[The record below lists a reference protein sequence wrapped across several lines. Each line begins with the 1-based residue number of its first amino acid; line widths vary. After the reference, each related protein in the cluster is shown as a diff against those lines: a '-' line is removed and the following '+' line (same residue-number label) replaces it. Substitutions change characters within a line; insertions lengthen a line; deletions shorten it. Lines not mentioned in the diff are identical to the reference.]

1 MTIIKNIFDNHTIER
16 IWLLARIEFKLR
28 YYENKLGLIWAL
40 LKPLFQMGVYFV
52 AFKVIMSIEIENYAL
67 YLFCGILVFGFFGEA
82 TTGMLN
88 ILKTKKYL
96 YEYSNMSKLEI
107 YFSSLLSISIGFF
120 FNMFVFILAVI
131 FSGIPISFSI
141 LYFPILFIILFIFS
155 FGTSMILSCFTIFLK
170 DIKQIWPLI
179 MIALFWLSPIFF
191 AYDNIKA
198 KLPFIEYLNP
208 LAGIIINFRNILMY
222 AASPDW
228 ILVGLNLLQSILV
241 FGLGYITLLKLGGK
255 ASEKL

>member
-1 MTIIKNIFDNHTIER
+1 MYIKQLFDNHTFER

-40 LKPLFQMGVYFV
+40 LKPLFQMAVYFV
-52 AFKVIMSIEIENYAL
+52 AFKVIMSIDIENYSL
-67 YLFCGILVFGFFGEA
+67 YLFCGILIFGFFSEA

-120 FNMFVFILAVI
+120 FNMFVFVVALII
-131 FSGIPISFSI
+131 SGIPISFNI
-141 LYFPILFIILFIFS
+141 LYFPLLFVILFTMS
-155 FGTSMILSCFTIFLK
+155 FGAAMTLSSLTVYLK

-179 MIALFWLSPIFF
+179 TIALFWLSPIFF
-191 AYDNIKA
+191 AYDKIHA
-198 KLPFIEYLNP
+198 KLPIIEYLNP
-208 LAGIIINFRNILMY
+208 LAGVIINFRKILMY
-222 AASPDW
+222 QSSPDW
-228 ILVGLNLLQSILV
+228 ALFGLNILQSIIIFTIGYWTLQK
-241 FGLGYITLLKLGGK
+241 FGAK